1 MIGSDGYD
9 YSQFLRLED
18 VRQHTKSVMLEVM
31 RERLAQEKQWGT
43 QNHPIRPAKGPWRR
57 HELKDIATWMKS
69 LCEVRR
75 ERGEMT
81 WRDILLEEVHEVFA
95 EEDPEKQREELIQ
108 VMAVAA
114 AMIDNIDRDA
124 EAA

>member
-9 YSQFLRLED
+9 YSQFLRLEN

-43 QNHPIRPAKGPWRR
+43 QNHPIRPAKGPWDY
-57 HELKDIATWMKS
+57 ELKDIATWRKS
-69 LCEVRR
+69 LCELRR

-95 EEDPEKQREELIQ
+95 EEDPSKQREELIQ

-114 AMIDNIDRDA
+114 AMIDKIDRDSGA
-124 EAA
+124 M

>member
-18 VRQHTKSVMLEVM
+18 VRQHTKSVMGEVLI
-31 RERLAQEKQWGT
+31 ERLDQERKWGV
-43 QNHPIRPAKGPWRR
+43 QNHPIRPEGGRWAGD
-57 HELKDIATWMKS
+57 LTASAIYSKS
-69 LCEVRR
+69 LCEMRR

-95 EEDPEKQREELIQ
+95 EVDPEDQRAELIQ

-114 AMIDNIDRDA
+114 AMIDNIDRDS